1 MTPSRHDD
9 LDESKK
15 SYRTILIQQIQEE
28 LGELDR
34 PAPGLLLSG
43 LSAGLDIG
51 FSVLLMAV
59 MLTLV
64 EGIFSEPV
72 VRILLAN
79 MYTVGYMFVIL
90 GRSEL
95 FTEHTTLAV
104 LPVLNGSASLRAL
117 GRLWILVYATNLL
130 GAAIFAGLVT
140 LIGPALGIIK
150 PEAFGTI
157 TRVLDEHPW
166 WVILLSG
173 VLTGWLMGLL
183 GWLVAASRDTI
194 SQVFF
199 VWLVTFAIGFSHLH
213 HSITGSVEVLVGIF
227 AGQGYSL
234 ADFAHFLLWTTLG
247 NIIGGV
253 FFVALIKYSHA
264 VQAAKKPK
272 TVKLAEPAAPEF
284 DLSPTGPPPIQR
296 R

>member
-1 MTPSRHDD
+1 MNPDGHDNP
-9 LDESKK
+9 DESKK

-51 FSVLLMAV
+51 FGAFLMAV
-59 MLTLV
+59 MLTLA
-64 EGIFSEPV
+64 EGVFSEPI
-72 VRILLAN
+72 VRILVAN

-117 GRLWILVYATNLL
+117 GRLWILVYAANLL
-130 GAAIFAGLVT
+130 GATLFAGLATV
-140 LIGPALGIIK
+140 IGPALGIIR
-150 PEAFGTI
+150 PEAFGTLAQAM
-157 TRVLDEHPW
+157 VEHSW

-173 VLTGWLMGLL
+173 ILTGWLMGLL
-183 GWLVAASRDTI
+183 GWLVAAGRDTI

-213 HSITGSVEVLVGIF
+213 HSITGTVEVLVGVF
-227 AGQGYSL
+227 AGQGFGM

-247 NIIGGV
+247 NIVGGV

-264 VQAAKKPK
+264 VQGAKNTKK
-272 TVKLAEPAAPEF
+272 TVDLAEAPMG
-284 DLSPTGPPPIQR
+284 DNKKVQVGR
-296 R
+296 